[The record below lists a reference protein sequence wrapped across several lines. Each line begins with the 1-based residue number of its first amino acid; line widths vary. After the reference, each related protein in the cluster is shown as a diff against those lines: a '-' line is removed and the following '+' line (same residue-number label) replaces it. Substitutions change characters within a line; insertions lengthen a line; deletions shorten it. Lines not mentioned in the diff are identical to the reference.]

1 MSYEGRLIV
10 TWHDLK
16 RMGWPYCRAHT
27 WRMMEPEILRS
38 SGTRRKGTYRQW
50 IEPNSDPFPR
60 CRKPWSVRNSPPVWL
75 MKEILAYFE
84 AHDLTPKE

>member
-16 RMGWPYCRAHT
+16 RMGWPYSRAHT

-38 SGTRRKGTYRQW
+38 SGTRRK
-50 IEPNSDPFPR
+50 
-60 CRKPWSVRNSPPVWL
+60 WSVRNSPPVWL